1 MLNALKRQRDPG
13 RGRSGRPVLL
23 LVHQIMGSSTR
34 DTYNWEYAALGL
46 LARLGA
52 DAGEVGARLGRLVGY
67 WLVSVYTL

>member
-1 MLNALKRQRDPG
+1 
-13 RGRSGRPVLL
+13 
-23 LVHQIMGSSTR
+23 MGSSTR